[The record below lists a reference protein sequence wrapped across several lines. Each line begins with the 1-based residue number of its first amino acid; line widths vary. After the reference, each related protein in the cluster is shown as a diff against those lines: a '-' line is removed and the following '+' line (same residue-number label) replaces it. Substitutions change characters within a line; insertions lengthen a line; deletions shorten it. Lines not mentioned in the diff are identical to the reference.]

1 MPDNALKWQLLDEV
15 RRIKANYDKYVIDEY
30 AKTTGKTILRLPP
43 YHCDL
48 NPIELAWAVVKGHV
62 KANKNTFHLND
73 VKQLLIQ
80 GVEKA
85 TPEMW
90 ANFIRHTTKVEDKLY
105 DLDQVI
111 DDMQDNMDDSS
122 FDEDDPDYGEGSHS
136 NMELESDSD

>member
-15 RRIKANYDKYVIDEY
+15 RRIKHIYDKYVIDEY
-30 AKTTGKTILRLPP
+30 EKSTGRKLLRLPP

-62 KANKNTFHLND
+62 KANNTTFHLAD

-85 TPEMW
+85 
-90 ANFIRHTTKVEDKLY
+90 A
-105 DLDQVI
+105 
-111 DDMQDNMDDSS
+111 S
-122 FDEDDPDYGEGSHS
+122 
-136 NMELESDSD
+136 ESVTR